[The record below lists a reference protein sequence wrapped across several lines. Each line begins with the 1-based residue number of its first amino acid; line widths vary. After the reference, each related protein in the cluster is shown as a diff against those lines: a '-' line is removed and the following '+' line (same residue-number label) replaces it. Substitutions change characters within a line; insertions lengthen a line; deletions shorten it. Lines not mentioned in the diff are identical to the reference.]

1 VRNGSLETPAPYIRR
16 VVEAELDLLL
26 SELPALSIEGAK
38 AVGKTETALQRART
52 TLRLDDEAHR
62 TVAAADPARLTQ
74 GEHPILV
81 DEWQR
86 LPQSWD
92 VVRRAVDRD
101 ASPGQFLLTGSAAP
115 IEPPTHSGAGRIVT
129 LRMRPMTLMERGL
142 ADPTVSLAD
151 LLTGRRQPVQGETDV
166 SLEDYTHEIVGSGFP
181 GLRHLTGRPRRAQL
195 DGYVTRIVERDF
207 EELDHRIRN
216 PAALRRWLTAYAA
229 ATATAAS
236 YETIRDAATGGD
248 SDKPAKTT
256 VQPYRDTLERL
267 WIVDPVP
274 AWLPA
279 RNPIA
284 RLSAA
289 PKHHLVDPA
298 LAARL
303 LGADAA
309 ALLEARP
316 LGPPL
321 PRDGTLAGAS
331 LRVARDAERPRVRT
345 GGRSLGAASPDAQRE
360 A

>member
-1 VRNGSLETPAPYIRR
+1 
-16 VVEAELDLLL
+16 
-26 SELPALSIEGAK
+26 
-38 AVGKTETALQRART
+38 
-52 TLRLDDEAHR
+52 
-62 TVAAADPARLTQ
+62 
-74 GEHPILV
+74 
-81 DEWQR
+81 
-86 LPQSWD
+86 
-92 VVRRAVDRD
+92 
-101 ASPGQFLLTGSAAP
+101 
-115 IEPPTHSGAGRIVT
+115 
-129 LRMRPMTLMERGL
+129 
-142 ADPTVSLAD
+142 
-151 LLTGRRQPVQGETDV
+151 
-166 SLEDYTHEIVGSGFP
+166 
-181 GLRHLTGRPRRAQL
+181 
-195 DGYVTRIVERDF
+195 VERDF